1 MARKKKETISIKPVE
16 IVEKPEAVYIYHD
29 GDDITKISKILTGK
43 KYLSYKLLA
52 VNGLTMGT
60 LKDGDVLKWEI

>member
-1 MARKKKETISIKPVE
+1 MARKKKETITKPVE

-43 KYLSYKLLA
+43 EYLSYKLLA

-60 LKDGDVLKWEI
+60 LKDGDILKWEI